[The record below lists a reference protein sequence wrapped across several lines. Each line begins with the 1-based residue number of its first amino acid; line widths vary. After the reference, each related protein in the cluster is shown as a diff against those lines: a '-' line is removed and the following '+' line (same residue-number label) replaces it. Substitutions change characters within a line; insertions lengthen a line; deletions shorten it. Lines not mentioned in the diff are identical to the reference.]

1 MSRNAQ
7 IVLTTLCIGLLAFLS
22 PALADPSGTGSVETD
37 PAAFPAGETTA
48 LRLEVDGVARRAL
61 VYRPEA
67 TAGDTGSGRM
77 PVLLALHGYGSRAED
92 FSRWVDLR
100 ALADRNGFV
109 LIYPEGLP
117 IAGVADSFHWNP
129 APASENN
136 KSSSDDLGFIDA
148 LLDRLDGPLRLDPAR
163 TYAVGYS
170 NGGMMAYALAC
181 YRAARF
187 AAVGIH
193 AGTMLADTA
202 ATCRPEGRTRLAVF
216 HGTADGVLP
225 LTGGEGG
232 LSLDAITAHW
242 SGLLTLTEHPGLG
255 LVAGPVE
262 RRVFGVA
269 GSAESSVDENV
280 GLVVYRVQGQGHV
293 WLRFKIDGQSADD
306 WLWSFFTRRRR

>member
-7 IVLTTLCIGLLAFLS
+7 IVLTTLCIGLLAWLS
-22 PALADPSGTGSVETD
+22 PALADPSGTLSAGTD

-48 LRLEVDGVARRAL
+48 LRLKVDGIARRAL
-61 VYRPEA
+61 VYRPRA
-67 TAGDTGSGRM
+67 SAPDTSPGLR
-77 PVLLALHGYGSRAED
+77 PVLLALHGFGSRAEV

-117 IAGVADSFHWNP
+117 IAGVADSFHWTP
-129 APASENN
+129 APASKNN

-181 YRAARF
+181 FRSARF

-202 ATCRPEGRTRLAVF
+202 ATCQPEGRTRLAVF

-232 LSLDAITAHW
+232 LSLDAITTHW
-242 SGLLTLTEHPGLG
+242 SGLLTLSERAALRRVEG
-255 LVAGPVE
+255 AVE
-262 RRVFGVA
+262 RRVF
-269 GSAESSVDENV
+269 SASDTVESSVVENV
-280 GLVVYRVQGQGHV
+280 GLVIHEVRGQGHV

-306 WLWSFFTRRRR
+306 WLWGFFTGRRR

>member
-1 MSRNAQ
+1 
-7 IVLTTLCIGLLAFLS
+7 
-22 PALADPSGTGSVETD
+22 
-37 PAAFPAGETTA
+37 
-48 LRLEVDGVARRAL
+48 
-61 VYRPEA
+61 
-67 TAGDTGSGRM
+67 
-77 PVLLALHGYGSRAED
+77 
-92 FSRWVDLR
+92 
-100 ALADRNGFV
+100 
-109 LIYPEGLP
+109 
-117 IAGVADSFHWNP
+117 
-129 APASENN
+129 
-136 KSSSDDLGFIDA
+136 
-148 LLDRLDGPLRLDPAR
+148 
-163 TYAVGYS
+163 
-170 NGGMMAYALAC
+170 MAYALAC

-202 ATCRPEGRTRLAVF
+202 ATCRPEGRMRLAVF

-242 SGLLTLTEHPGLG
+242 SGLLTLTERPGLG

-293 WLRFKIDGQSADD
+293 WLRFEIDGQSTDD
-306 WLWSFFTRRRR
+306 WLWSFFTRR